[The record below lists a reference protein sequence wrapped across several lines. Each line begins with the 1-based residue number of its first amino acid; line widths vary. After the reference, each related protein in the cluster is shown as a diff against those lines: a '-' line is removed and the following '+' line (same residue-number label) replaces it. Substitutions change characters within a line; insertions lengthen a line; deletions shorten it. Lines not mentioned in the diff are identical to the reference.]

1 MSLSHQLPVP
11 CSSPKTGPSSENA
24 HREPAGGCALRTKG
38 GPAQGAVKSQLQ
50 ALGELWL
57 WPEEEESATW
67 SSLYPGPWA

>member
-38 GPAQGAVKSQLQ
+38 GPTQGAVKSQAVGLVFNKNLQ
-50 ALGELWL
+50 VFLLFL
-57 WPEEEESATW
+57 SF
-67 SSLYPGPWA
+67 LNFFKL